1 VKHPEISRAND
12 GGEENGRQGSVHD
25 AFSQQLSTRPE
36 TLSKVPETIEQESRK
51 RKHLVGARRGDRNV
65 TQRPSVNLNKIIGM
79 RLASFPLSNCALS
92 TSASRTATGGG
103 ARRAPGPAPG
113 RPRRRGLLYHS
124 PSDVYHK
131 NRSPD
136 RTRAPRA
143 RSRGANRRRRS
154 RASKPRTPG
163 TRGGGRTVD
172 FLKTDLIKQH
182 QQSRTRDGRGP
193 VANGTVVSYSCED
206 RDL

>member
-1 VKHPEISRAND
+1 VKHPEISRTND

-65 TQRPSVNLNKIIGM
+65 TLRPSVNLNKIIGM
-79 RLASFPLSNCALS
+79 RLASFPLSNYLY
-92 TSASRTATGGG
+92 
-103 ARRAPGPAPG
+103 PP
-113 RPRRRGLLYHS
+113 RPRGPRPAAAPAGPGAPAAAHRGLLYHS

-154 RASKPRTPG
+154 RARPAR
-163 TRGGGRTVD
+163 GGRTRTGVVRRAPVD
-172 FLKTDLIKQH
+172 R
-182 QQSRTRDGRGP
+182 SRS
-193 VANGTVVSYSCED
+193 GTVVSYSCED

>member
-12 GGEENGRQGSVHD
+12 GGEENGRQGSVRD

-36 TLSKVPETIEQESRK
+36 TLSKVPETIEQESGK

-65 TQRPSVNLNKIIGM
+65 TLRPSVNLNKIIGM
-79 RLASFPLSNCALS
+79 RLASFPLSNYLYPSSS
-92 TSASRTATGGG
+92 TTSTRRSRTISTT
-103 ARRAPGPAPG
+103 RNAP
-113 RPRRRGLLYHS
+113 RPRGPRPAAAPAGPGAPAAAHRGLLYHS

-163 TRGGGRTVD
+163 TRGADPDAREG
-172 FLKTDLIKQH
+172 
-182 QQSRTRDGRGP
+182 TRGTGVRRGP
-193 VANGTVVSYSCED
+193 VANGTS
-206 RDL
+206 RL